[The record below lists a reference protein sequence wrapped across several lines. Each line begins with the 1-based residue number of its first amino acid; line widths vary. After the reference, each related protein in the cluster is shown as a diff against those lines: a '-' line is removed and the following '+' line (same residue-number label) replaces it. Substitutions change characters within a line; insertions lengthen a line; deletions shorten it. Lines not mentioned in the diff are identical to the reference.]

1 MLPDIIIPW
10 FHQNGVEASTIT
22 EAVSSSDFATK
33 FVEAMAEN
41 GQPGLTAEVM
51 VVRPPTPQCT
61 ANTVLAK
68 LANFT
73 GSLLL
78 ILWTLPASFE
88 IIQCEDHL

>member
-10 FHQNGVEASTIT
+10 FHQNGVEANTIT
-22 EAVSSSDFATK
+22 EAVSSADFATK

-61 ANTVLAK
+61 MNTVPGK
-68 LANFT
+68 LADFT
-73 GSLLL
+73 RSLLL
-78 ILWTLPASFE
+78 ILRKLPASFE
-88 IIQCEDHL
+88 ICERK